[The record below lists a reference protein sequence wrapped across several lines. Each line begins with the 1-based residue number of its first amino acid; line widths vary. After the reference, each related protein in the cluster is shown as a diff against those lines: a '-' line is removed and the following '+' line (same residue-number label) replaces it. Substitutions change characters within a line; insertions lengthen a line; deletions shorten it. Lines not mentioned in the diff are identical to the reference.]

1 MERMKSK
8 AALAGQQE
16 LKGKRAIVTGAA
28 RRIGREVAL
37 ELARAGADVAI
48 TYRKSDN
55 DAMKTVGDLTG
66 FGVRAFALQCD
77 VGDERSVKAMIA
89 DAKSMLGGIDILV
102 NNAGAY
108 ETVAFKK
115 ITAEQ
120 WDAIFAT
127 NARGPFLV
135 SQAAAKELRRTKGRI
150 VNIGSLGGIQPWA
163 THIHYCA
170 SKAALH
176 MLTQATAKALAPDVT
191 VNCVAPGMIPMDYTT
206 PKSEL
211 KHFSNKT
218 PMKRNGSAKD
228 VAIAVRFLAGTSQFI
243 TGQVLAVDGGL
254 GLSS

>member
-8 AALAGQQE
+8 AALGGQQE

-55 DAMKTVGDLTG
+55 DAMKTVGDLTA

-135 SQAAAKELRRTKGRI
+135 SQAAAKELRRRKGRI

-206 PKSEL
+206 PKSQL
-211 KHFSNKT
+211 KHFSRKT
-218 PMKRNGSAKD
+218 PMKRNGTAKD
-228 VAIAVRFLAGTSQFI
+228 VATAVRFLAGTSQFV
-243 TGQVLAVDGGL
+243 TGQVLVVDGGL
-254 GLSS
+254 GLA

>member
-1 MERMKSK
+1 MARERVES
-8 AALAGQQE
+8 GPQE

-28 RRIGREVAL
+28 KRIGREVAL

-48 TYRKSDN
+48 TFRNSDRE
-55 DAMKTVGDLTG
+55 ARKTVVELSSL
-66 FGVRAFALQCD
+66 GVRAFALKCD
-77 VGDERSVKAMIA
+77 VRDEKSVKAMIA
-89 DAKSMLGGIDILV
+89 EAKRELGTIDILV

-108 ETVAFKK
+108 ETVAFEK
-115 ITAEQ
+115 ITVAQ
-120 WDAIFAT
+120 WDDIFAT
-127 NARGPFLV
+127 NARGAFLV
-135 SQAAAKELRRTKGRI
+135 SQAATKELRKNKGRI
-150 VNIGSLGGIQPWA
+150 VNIGSLGGMQPWA

-206 PKSEL
+206 PKSQL
-211 KHFSNKT
+211 KHFSDKT
-218 PMKRNGSAKD
+218 PMKRNGTAKD

-243 TGQVLAVDGGL
+243 TGQILTVDGGL

>member
-1 MERMKSK
+1 MEHMKSK
-8 AALAGQQE
+8 AAERGQQE

-48 TYRKSDN
+48 TYRSSDR
-55 DAMKTVGDLTG
+55 DAGKTVADLVAL
-66 FGVRAFALQCD
+66 GVRAFALQCD
-77 VGDERSVKAMIA
+77 VSDDKSVKAMIA
-89 DAKSMLGGIDILV
+89 DAKRLLGGLDIVV

-108 ETVAFKK
+108 ETAAFEK
-115 ITAEQ
+115 ITAAQ

-127 NARGPFLV
+127 NTRGPFLV

-150 VNIGSLGGIQPWA
+150 VNIGSLGGVQPWA

-176 MLTQATAKALAPDVT
+176 MLTQAMAKALAPEVT

-206 PKSEL
+206 PKSQL

-218 PMKRNGSAKD
+218 PMKRNGTAKD
-228 VAIAVRFLAGTSQFI
+228 VAIAVRFLAGTSQFV
-243 TGQVLAVDGGL
+243 TGQILAVDGGL
-254 GLSS
+254 GLA